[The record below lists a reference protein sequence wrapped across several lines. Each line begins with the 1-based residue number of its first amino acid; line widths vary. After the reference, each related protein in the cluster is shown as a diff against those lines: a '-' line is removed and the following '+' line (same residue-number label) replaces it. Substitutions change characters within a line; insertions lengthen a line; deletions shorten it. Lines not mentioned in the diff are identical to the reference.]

1 MEMYG
6 YEFISA
12 NELYHHGI
20 LGQKWGKRNGP
31 PYPLD
36 ASDHSAREK
45 KAGWR
50 NSLIKSSN
58 DKSLKAKTLRD
69 DHGRSM
75 QNYEKD
81 LPKEQKSRMTA
92 EQRKKYA
99 EMLVGAAAVMGV
111 GAAIYFSYK
120 NQAITEMAKLATEG
134 TLTKETA
141 KGVML
146 ETLDNGDQILKQG
159 DVMHRMSAYADVDFS
174 QATKPLYVSF
184 EDQDV
189 ASYMTLLKDWSGT
202 GERYDVVLQAMKDLR
217 IPSEQKA
224 RAMFDELWKND
235 PTYRQK
241 LQKTITDAYIKLGK
255 HPKSAEVFARV
266 DIGSDPFKMGMYAIV
281 KNKEDTAIWIDKL
294 KSSGYDAIIDYF
306 DKGTMADS
314 PLILFDPAGSIQKV
328 GETKVTKQMK
338 IDTLKKLKAK
348 GITRMPGTGY
358 KVSDLIKWI

>member
-12 NELYHHGI
+12 TELKHHGI

-50 NSLIKSSN
+50 KSLTKPSN
-58 DKSLKAKTLRD
+58 DKNLRAKTLRE
-69 DHGRSM
+69 DHERSM

-81 LPKEQKSRMTA
+81 LPKEKKSRMTA

-99 EMLVGAAAVMGV
+99 EMLVGAAAVMGI

-120 NQAITEMAKLATEG
+120 NQSITEMAKLATEG

-159 DVMHRMSAYADVDFS
+159 DVIHRMSAYADVDFS

-189 ASYMTLLKDWSGT
+189 ASYMILLKDWSGT

-224 RAMFDELWKND
+224 RAMFDELWNND

-241 LQKTITDAYIKLGK
+241 LQKTVTDAYIKLGQS
-255 HPKSAEVFARV
+255 PEAASFSARR
-266 DIGSDPFKMGMYAIV
+266 DISRDPFKMGMYSIV

-294 KSSGYDAIIDYF
+294 KSNGYDAIIDYF
-306 DKGTMADS
+306 DKSVMADS

-338 IDTLKKLKAK
+338 IKTLKALKAK

-358 KVSDLIKWI
+358 TVDFLLRYI